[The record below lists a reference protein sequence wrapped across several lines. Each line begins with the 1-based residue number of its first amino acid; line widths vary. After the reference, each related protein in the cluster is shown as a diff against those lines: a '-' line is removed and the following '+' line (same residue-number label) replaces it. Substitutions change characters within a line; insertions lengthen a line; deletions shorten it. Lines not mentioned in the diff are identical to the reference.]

1 MEKPATWKVT
11 SSPVLFSGPNG
22 SVTYESASAC
32 LDSTDR
38 KANIE
43 IALDPDAIGQKAAAV
58 DGQFLGELSVGI
70 KKGLKAMLTGQKS
83 EVRLEVDPPLGIII
97 YLEEGSYSGSFSPE
111 MGNSNSRELLTRG
124 CKLVV
129 IPGTKAMSRMMNMH
143 DALFGGSSSIKTGV
157 LLTASATVK
166 KIEKEE

>member
-1 MEKPATWKVT
+1 
-11 SSPVLFSGPNG
+11 
-22 SVTYESASAC
+22 
-32 LDSTDR
+32 
-38 KANIE
+38 
-43 IALDPDAIGQKAAAV
+43 
-58 DGQFLGELSVGI
+58 
-70 KKGLKAMLTGQKS
+70 
-83 EVRLEVDPPLGIII
+83 
-97 YLEEGSYSGSFSPE
+97 